1 MSGGR
6 RDVED
11 DLRHQLSRDAVIGE
25 KQLRRSS
32 SSSVDNVLDYLV
44 SRAYGSPDRLLDARD
59 LLGQQDQGARALLL
73 REPRGGQP
81 TRSRQRIRGRS
92 HHPTLRGRD
101 AAPLMTG

>member
-6 RDVED
+6 RNVED

-59 LLGQQDQGARALLL
+59 LLGAQDQGARALLL
-73 REPRGGQP
+73 RASRRAADPQP
-81 TRSRQRIRGRS
+81 
-92 HHPTLRGRD
+92 
-101 AAPLMTG
+101 AAPPRPFSPPDAPRR